1 MAAPYLQYIKPK
13 RYSKKLYERKLEE
26 IDKNRYRYSALAY
39 DYMFKKGI
47 MKYSSVENQ
56 TLDPTRE
63 HII

>member
-13 RYSKKLYERKLEE
+13 RYSKK
-26 IDKNRYRYSALAY
+26 YRYSALTY

-47 MKYSSVENQ
+47 IKYSSVENQ